1 MSRCG
6 LLSPRALAHGIS
18 LFPET
23 IRRGGQSVEQAV
35 MVVEVLR
42 MPLNAQEEGF
52 RGIFHGFHHPIF
64 GTSCDEQAGGH
75 VVDAL
80 VMHGVH
86 LEIPRRAH
94 HLF

>member
-42 MPLNAQEEGF
+42 MPLNAQNRQRRMF
-52 RGIFHGFHHPIF
+52 
-64 GTSCDEQAGGH
+64 
-75 VVDAL
+75 
-80 VMHGVH
+80 
-86 LEIPRRAH
+86 IPLH
-94 HLF
+94 TFLLI